1 MKKKNTFPKRFI
13 NKKKLKYIG
22 LVCMLGIMLLGIFAT
37 VRSFQNREA
46 VSAHP
51 TQKINIGSGATEFE
65 LPFDAT
71 QLEEQALID
80 LAPQFDDYVQSDI
93 LVPIMEKGTVR
104 AYGSP
109 AASNG
114 QAIACSIK
122 DVELTENGN
131 YFILFHLT
139 GNSVGGIVRTAVY
152 SKSGEQLA
160 VDNYGT
166 RENATFRINSKMLN
180 RSGNNFLVTVH
191 GNRYFRYTVN
201 ESGNTATIDRN
212 LFTETEAIGNPN
224 TEIGTDFIQ
233 IIDQFSGYSDN
244 ALVTGRSGMAGAN
257 QGTYKKRISVGS
269 INTDG
274 WLSSGLN
281 VDSIYQY
288 TLQSLLIYEDLNLSE
303 RYNST
308 TQHGNRNPSAMY
320 KRNDFIFGNIVYAT
334 NSELDG
340 SGTPLQVNTFQIFSD
355 EEIDDTEVTDNGGVR
370 PYKVR
375 KRIYQHRDNQTIHD
389 DVIANK
395 VWSYEVVKNLCT
407 DTEIYFFAKSVD
419 GNQLIKVDLA
429 DLSNIKEEIVKTYP
443 SGSSLNFFPDGKG
456 NYTFYGSTNK
466 LTGELYSD
474 YYTNQLSSPYYFI
487 SGIMNGITGSE
498 NDLDVKSLR
507 AFEVSGLITPTF
519 AFEGENDEVFMAGQ
533 SRDFNVFPTYKYLID
548 ESAPEYT
555 VENGTPS
562 TSNAFVGTLKIKDD
576 FSPAINTPIEN
587 ITVDI
592 TNNSIANP
600 TQGGYRG
607 WNSLDRWLITGR
619 EGGVMTDNTAIR
631 IYDHTD
637 SNDPLIAGTAAA
649 REAWLQTRINRN
661 PKAQSADIEWDKLGF
676 NKNKAGA
683 QLVTYFV
690 TDSQSQVSNTSRWI
704 NKKTSQTV
712 IDQDNKFALD
722 AQNFHIALDD
732 LESTFNVADADKVFK
747 KLAKTTAWDLVN
759 HGTGDG
765 DHGEGLDEDGE
776 ESKFSGKVTVDT
788 NQLNALRDATVAKP
802 YPVDVTYT
810 TGVSGITIKNR
821 VWVFATTKNTVP
833 NTETNPAVTAK
844 DTNGVVYYADDY
856 EIPYRLRKTQTN
868 SIVLTTGNVKVYDYF
883 DASNENSAEL
893 PTLADATKNAN
904 KLVVSLPTIHDA
916 LAPGKVTPSVTYK
929 WDGYLDANHKD
940 GSIAGNETIGHLD
953 INLTGNVLFH
963 VRQVVLNESGEIV
976 VPTEGY
982 FDIKNIKN
990 NGGNPTVDPDYRA
1003 NLTGKSGLLADEP
1016 AFTNIA
1022 VDTDQLTDLA
1032 DQVQMSVV
1040 VPEFYNLLG
1049 YYQTTQLADA
1059 NGASHE
1065 NHSAYTA
1072 GPLHLSKNELNQGE
1086 EFWVTFYI
1094 QPNVEG
1100 TNQPKTPQPYSW
1112 DYEKNDLG
1120 KIKTK

>member
-1 MKKKNTFPKRFI
+1 
-13 NKKKLKYIG
+13 
-22 LVCMLGIMLLGIFAT
+22 MLGIMLLGIFAT

-51 TQKINIGSGATEFE
+51 TQKINIGLGATEFE

-80 LAPQFDDYVQSDI
+80 LGFDTQGYVQSDI
-93 LVPIMEKGTVR
+93 RVPIMEKGTVR
-104 AYGSP
+104 TYGS
-109 AASNG
+109 STGHLGTIN
-114 QAIACSIK
+114 CSIK
-122 DVELTENGN
+122 DVEQTDNGN
-131 YFILFHLT
+131 YFVLFELSGSNT
-139 GNSVGGIVRTAVY
+139 GGIVRVAVY
-152 SKSGEQLA
+152 NKRGEQLA
-160 VDNYGT
+160 VSNRGT
-166 RENATFRINSKMLN
+166 KEDRTYRIQSKFYN
-180 RSGNNFLVTVH
+180 KSGNNFLVGVY
-191 GNRYFRYTVN
+191 GNLYLRYTVT
-201 ESGNTATIDRN
+201 ESGNTATITTKE
-212 LFTETEAIGNPN
+212 FSAVEATGDPN
-224 TEIGTDFIQ
+224 VELGTDFVSIV
-233 IIDQFSGYSDN
+233 DQFSGYSND
-244 ALVTGRSGMAGAN
+244 ALIVGRSAIVGSHG
-257 QGTYKKRISVGS
+257 GTYQKRFSFGS
-269 INTDG
+269 IDTTG
-274 WLSSGLN
+274 WLTSGLN
-281 VDSIYQY
+281 VDSHYEY
-288 TLQSLLIYEDLNLSE
+288 TVQSLLAKEDLGLAEIYSNVQRGSLTPGLIF
-303 RYNST
+303 R
-308 TQHGNRNPSAMY
+308 RNGFSY
-320 KRNDFIFGNIVYAT
+320 GQFTYGVNTK
-334 NSELDG
+334 EDG
-340 SGTPLQVNTFQIFSD
+340 TGDSRMVNTFQIFSD

-370 PYKVR
+370 PYKIK
-375 KRIYQHRDNQTIHD
+375 KRVYQHRDNQTIHD
-389 DVIANK
+389 DAIVDRR
-395 VWSYEVVKNLCT
+395 WTYEVCKNLCT
-407 DTEIYFFAKSVD
+407 DNEVYFFAKSRNA
-419 GNQLIKVDLA
+419 NQLIRVNLTTFT
-429 DLSNIKEEIVKTYP
+429 EEIVKTYP
-443 SGSSLNFFPDGKG
+443 ANSSLNFYPDGKG
-456 NYTFYGSTNK
+456 NYTFYGSTDR

-474 YYTNQLSSPYYFI
+474 YYTNQLNSPYYFI
-487 SGIMNGITGSE
+487 SGIMHGITGST

-507 AFEVSGLITPTF
+507 AFGVSGLISPTF
-519 AFEGENDEVFMAGQ
+519 AFEGESDEIFMAG
-533 SRDFNVFPTYKYLID
+533 RTVDYTAFPTYKYMID
-548 ESAPEYT
+548 ESEPEYT
-555 VENGTPS
+555 KEGGTPS
-562 TSNAFVGTLKIKDD
+562 GYSAFVGTLKIKDD
-576 FSPAINTPIEN
+576 FSPAVQKSKD

-592 TNNSIANP
+592 TNNKIANP
-600 TQGGYRG
+600 TSSGYRS
-607 WNSLDRWLITGR
+607 WSTLDRWLITGR
-619 EGGVMTDNTAIR
+619 ETGGLMTHDTAIKVH
-631 IYDHTD
+631 DQMD
-637 SNDPLIAGTAAA
+637 SNDPLIGSTPAA
-649 REAWLQTRINRN
+649 REEWLEKRINRN
-661 PKAQSADIEWDKLGF
+661 PKNESADIEWDKLGF

-712 IDQDNKFALD
+712 IDQDKKFALD

-759 HGTGDG
+759 HGTADG

-788 NQLNALRDATVAKP
+788 NQLNTLRDATVAKP

-833 NTETNPAVTAK
+833 NTKTNPAVTAK

-868 SIVLTTGNVKVYDYF
+868 TKVLENGNVKVYDYF

-963 VRQVVLNESGEIV
+963 VRQVVLNGSGEIV

-1016 AFTNIA
+1016 AFTDIA

-1094 QPNVEG
+1094 QPNVDG
-1100 TNQPKTPQPYSW
+1100 ANQPKTPQPYSW